1 MAVITSVDENMEKL
15 ESSIHCW
22 WDYKTVWSPWKRIW
36 QFLKM
41 LNTELSNDPAISLL
55 GRSENVHKETC
66 T

>member
-1 MAVITSVDENMEKL
+1 MRYHHAATRMAVITSVDENMEKL

-41 LNTELSNDPAISLL
+41 LNTELSNDPATV
-55 GRSENVHKETC
+55 GKYP
-66 T
+66 